1 MRIVLPNNAAVK
13 VVSVRTVRHK
23 PKAGVAR
30 ATTEARKAQSRLTKS
45 GCSELKAAKGGKCP
59 CNEGLTVGQVVLA
72 FSNGCGVRRQC
83 WKKGLRDESKVTIME
98 DANQR

>member
-30 ATTEARKAQSRLTKS
+30 ATTEARKAQSRLS
-45 GCSELKAAKGGKCP
+45 R
-59 CNEGLTVGQVVLA
+59 VVV
-72 FSNGCGVRRQC
+72 N
-83 WKKGLRDESKVTIME
+83 
-98 DANQR
+98 